1 MLDAAVGEWM
11 PAAVGEW
18 MPAAAVPVDAAAGE
32 VAGWM
37 PAVAARDV
45 EIGRAS
51 CRERV
56 YCTV

>member
-45 EIGRAS
+45 G
-51 CRERV
+51 V
-56 YCTV
+56 